1 MLESNLW
8 QSRLLRSK
16 ALPIM
21 HESAP
26 TRLNLKIL
34 LFLSLGHLVTDIYQ
48 GALPAILPYLKTH
61 LSLSYAYTGVI
72 LMTANFTSSIL
83 QPLFGYLSDRREKLF
98 LLPLGCLAAGVGLSL
113 LPLSGLYGLTLVL
126 VVISGLGVASY
137 HPEGYKTAYFFT
149 GPRPATGM
157 SVFSV
162 GGNLGFALG
171 PLIALTIILGFHY
184 LPIMLC
190 FCLIFLGL
198 LPHYWKML
206 HEPKPPHLQS
216 KTAATVVSPGTYLA
230 LALII
235 AVVIMRSWIQLGLM
249 TFIPFYYIGVL
260 KGDPLYSGTLVSV
273 FLLGGVAG
281 TLGGAP
287 LADRWGHKRLLTLS
301 MLLTSLL
308 FPLVRL
314 TSGLWL
320 FVVLALVGMV
330 LISSFTVTVVMAQR
344 LLPRHLGAAS
354 GLMVGFAIGAGGLG
368 VTILG
373 IVADHYGVPAALNA
387 IIFLPIIGM
396 MLSLGIKEPHQ
407 A

>member
-1 MLESNLW
+1 M
-8 QSRLLRSK
+8 
-16 ALPIM
+16 
-21 HESAP
+21 
-26 TRLNLKIL
+26 
-34 LFLSLGHLVTDIYQ
+34 LFLALGHLVTDIYQ
-48 GALPAILPYLKTH
+48 GSLPAILPFLKTH

-83 QPLFGYLSDRREKLF
+83 QPWFGYLSDRREKLF

-113 LPLSGLYGLTLVL
+113 LPLSGHYGLTLVL
-126 VVISGLGVASY
+126 VAISGLGVASY
-137 HPEGYKTAYFFT
+137 HPEAYKTAYFFT
-149 GPRPATGM
+149 GPRAATGM

-171 PLIALTIILGFHY
+171 PLIALTLISRLGFPY
-184 LPIMLC
+184 LPVMLC

-198 LPHYWKML
+198 LPHYWKRL

-216 KTAATVVSPGTYLA
+216 KTAGTGVSRGTYLA
-230 LALII
+230 LAFII
-235 AVVIMRSWIQLGLM
+235 GVVVMRSWIQLGLM

-287 LADRWGHKRLLTLS
+287 LADRWGYKRLLTLS

-314 TSGLWL
+314 AGGLWL
-320 FVVLALVGMV
+320 FVVLAVVGMV
-330 LISSFTVTVVMAQR
+330 LISSFTITVVMAQR

-387 IIFLPIIGM
+387 IIFLPIIGTL
-396 MLSLGIKEPHQ
+396 LSLGIKEPVQ
-407 A
+407 T

>member
-1 MLESNLW
+1 MLKEPSH
-8 QSRLLRSK
+8 
-16 ALPIM
+16 PIM
-21 HESAP
+21 DESAA
-26 TRLNLKIL
+26 TRINLKVL

-48 GALPAILPYLKTH
+48 GALPAILPFLKSH
-61 LSLSYAYTGVI
+61 LCLSYAYAGVI
-72 LMTANFTSSIL
+72 LMTANFTSSVL
-83 QPLFGYLSDRREKLF
+83 QPLFGYLSDRRGKLF

-113 LPLSGLYGLTLVL
+113 LPLSGNYGLTLVL
-126 VVISGLGVASY
+126 VAISGLGVASY

-171 PLIALTIILGFHY
+171 PLIALTLISRLGFFY
-184 LPIMLC
+184 LPVMLG

-198 LPHYWKML
+198 LPYYWKRL
-206 HEPKPPHLQS
+206 DEPKPPHLQS
-216 KTAATVVSPGTYLA
+216 KAAGTGVSPGTYLA
-230 LALII
+230 LVFII
-235 AVVIMRSWIQLGLM
+235 AVVVMRSWIQLGLM

-314 TSGLWL
+314 ASGLWL
-320 FVVLALVGMV
+320 FVVLAVVGMV

-368 VTILG
+368 VTLLG

-387 IIFLPIIGM
+387 IIFLPIIGTL
-396 MLSLGIKEPHQ
+396 LSLGIKEPVQ
-407 A
+407 T